1 MFAEIQKISK
11 VPLMGIGRGGE
22 IEESPQMTAQMLL
35 WGHRRISIE
44 EMMNMGPPMSVSINH
59 LDDGF
64 NSTTVKS
71 DMVKAYTNQIVSVL
85 RDLVKINPL
94 LKEHMNHI
102 VSRMDVTDP
111 FGLADFA
118 AYITT
123 ADGEEL
129 QRILETLDAEER
141 LNRVLTL
148 LMKERELADL
158 QQEISRKVEE
168 KVNENQRKYLL
179 NEQLKSIKKELG
191 MEKDDKDTLITKYQK
206 AIDESGLPEDSAA
219 LQAMKDELQKLSFLE
234 KNSSEFNV
242 TRTYLDWLT
251 CLPWT
256 TFSKDS
262 LDIPKARLILDE
274 DHYGLSD
281 IKDRILEF
289 IAVGQLTG
297 SVDGRIICFVGPPG
311 TGKTSIAKSI
321 ARALNREFYRFS
333 VGGLSDVSEIKGHRR
348 TYVGAMP
355 GKIVQCMKQTNVSNP
370 LLLID
375 EIDKLASHGRGGD
388 PASALLELLDPN
400 QNDSF
405 MDHYLDVPVDLS
417 KVIFV
422 CTANVLENIP
432 GPLMDRMEIIRL
444 SGYDLPEKVNIAKNY
459 LEPKARKESGL
470 LAGEGR
476 TPEKLEIETGALE
489 SLARWWCREA
499 GVRNLEKHINKIYRK
514 VALQVVDPA
523 SAAKKNAD
531 GTAGVAEERGED
543 FFKITADKLPDYVG
557 QRVFTS
563 DRMYETTQPGVVMG
577 LAWTSMGG
585 ATLYIETTSRGGG
598 KAASKQDGD
607 SKAEAL
613 QPGAKG
619 SLIATGQLGD
629 VMTESTRIAHT
640 VAKRILQ
647 DKTSGDNSYLDTTD
661 IHLHVPEGATKK
673 DGPSAGCTMVT
684 ALISLA
690 MEVPVRQNFAMT
702 GEISLTGKVMKIGGV
717 KEKIIAARR
726 SGVTCVVLPE
736 GNTSD
741 YEELPEYLKEGME
754 VHFADVYE
762 DVYRVA
768 FQKS

>member
-1 MFAEIQKISK
+1 MFGGKKLDPKESDSATAKEGEEKACEKAGEKAGENASSESVVTSAAAMPDPEAPEKPRPWVEVTDESIGAKERASASNAGDDARDGSNESSGGQLTRVGRGDNAPRYPIVNPLPVLRKPLFPGVMMPMTVNDPVVIETCLDLVDRGTPYVGVFLAKDGSLAGLGDENAVGGSGGTNLENGLITDLSDIHRIGMFAEIQKISK
-11 VPLMGIGRGGE
+11 VPLMGIGKGGE
-22 IEESPQMTAQMLL
+22 IEDSPQMIAQMLL

-44 EMMNMGPPMSVSINH
+44 DMMNVGPPMSVSINH

-64 NSTTVKS
+64 NSKTVKS

-206 AIDESGLPEDSAA
+206 AIDESGLPEESEA
-219 LQAMKDELQKLSFLE
+219 LQAMKDELQKLTFLE

-256 TFSKDS
+256 KFSEDS

-321 ARALNREFYRFS
+321 ARSLNREFYRFS

-432 GPLMDRMEIIRL
+432 GPLMDRMEVSPPPPSL
-444 SGYDLPEKVNIAKNY
+444 LPSFLPSFHPSHLRIFSSFLPPPSPSNCPSS
-459 LEPKARKESGL
+459 LPSSL
-470 LAGEGR
+470 LFS
-476 TPEKLEIETGALE
+476 PSFL
-489 SLARWWCREA
+489 
-499 GVRNLEKHINKIYRK
+499 
-514 VALQVVDPA
+514 
-523 SAAKKNAD
+523 
-531 GTAGVAEERGED
+531 
-543 FFKITADKLPDYVG
+543 
-557 QRVFTS
+557 
-563 DRMYETTQPGVVMG
+563 
-577 LAWTSMGG
+577 
-585 ATLYIETTSRGGG
+585 
-598 KAASKQDGD
+598 
-607 SKAEAL
+607 
-613 QPGAKG
+613 
-619 SLIATGQLGD
+619 
-629 VMTESTRIAHT
+629 TR
-640 VAKRILQ
+640 
-647 DKTSGDNSYLDTTD
+647 
-661 IHLHVPEGATKK
+661 
-673 DGPSAGCTMVT
+673 
-684 ALISLA
+684 
-690 MEVPVRQNFAMT
+690 
-702 GEISLTGKVMKIGGV
+702 
-717 KEKIIAARR
+717 
-726 SGVTCVVLPE
+726 
-736 GNTSD
+736 
-741 YEELPEYLKEGME
+741 
-754 VHFADVYE
+754 
-762 DVYRVA
+762 
-768 FQKS
+768 